1 MLPAQRRLL
10 APGGVLSICGRRA
23 TLRLHARSA
32 SLFAGAGA
40 GTGSWD
46 GRAQR
51 FGRHRFL
58 STTSDDKDTKS
69 RTDDEDALV
78 RFKKFVVSR
87 YGAASGAAL
96 LATGMSY
103 AAWKVVSKMM
113 AINFTHVGMA
123 GFVVGFGSCA
133 ATTFM
138 LYGLYRQTYI
148 RPERAFNTAVSLI
161 SSDEAV
167 AKIMG
172 NTIIKPLRGGDV
184 RAYRMQQGRF
194 FVDRETTRI
203 AWDPPKLDMIFQ
215 IYCSGSSEQAVAVV
229 SAFKSGRSIE
239 YTSIAVD
246 SLTNPGVSAM
256 VVGSEADAA
265 TEMRSLVTLTKKYV
279 NNK

>member
-40 GTGSWD
+40 GSWD
-46 GRAQR
+46 GRAK

-69 RTDDEDALV
+69 DEDALV
-78 RFKKFVVSR
+78 RFKKFVVSK

-113 AINFTHVGMA
+113 AINTTHVGMA

-148 RPERAFNTAVSLI
+148 RPER
-161 SSDEAV
+161 
-167 AKIMG
+167 
-172 NTIIKPLRGGDV
+172 
-184 RAYRMQQGRF
+184 
-194 FVDRETTRI
+194 
-203 AWDPPKLDMIFQ
+203 
-215 IYCSGSSEQAVAVV
+215 
-229 SAFKSGRSIE
+229 RS
-239 YTSIAVD
+239 T
-246 SLTNPGVSAM
+246 P
-256 VVGSEADAA
+256 
-265 TEMRSLVTLTKKYV
+265 R
-279 NNK
+279 

>member
-1 MLPAQRRLL
+1 M
-10 APGGVLSICGRRA
+10 LSICGRRA

-40 GTGSWD
+40 GAGTGSWD
-46 GRAQR
+46 GRGQR

-78 RFKKFVVSR
+78 RFKQFVVSR

-184 RAYRMQQGRF
+184 RAYRMRQGQVLRRQG
-194 FVDRETTRI
+194 DDAHR
-203 AWDPPKLDMIFQ
+203 
-215 IYCSGSSEQAVAVV
+215 
-229 SAFKSGRSIE
+229 
-239 YTSIAVD
+239 
-246 SLTNPGVSAM
+246 
-256 VVGSEADAA
+256 VGSPKAGHDISDLLLGLVGAGCGGRQRVQVGPQHRVYVHCRRFADESWCIGDGRRQRGGRGDGDALA
-265 TEMRSLVTLTKKYV
+265 RDTYEKVCKQ
-279 NNK
+279 